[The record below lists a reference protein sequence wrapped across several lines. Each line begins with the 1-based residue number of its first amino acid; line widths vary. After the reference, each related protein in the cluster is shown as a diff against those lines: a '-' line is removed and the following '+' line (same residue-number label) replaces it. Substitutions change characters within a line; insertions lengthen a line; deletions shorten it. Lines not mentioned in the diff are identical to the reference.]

1 MKQDVDDPRRKFLVR
16 SLSLGLFAGSNLA
29 SLFQPGHALGD
40 TPEKLPDGRSIYK
53 LQGRVMVDGG
63 LADIN
68 TRIGPNSRIDTGSN
82 SSIIFVVAS
91 DAFILRSNSR
101 LELGSS
107 EGLIIEGMRILSG
120 KLLSV
125 FGKREKPHEINTLTA
140 TIGIRGT
147 GIYIES
153 DPEKS
158 YVCTCY
164 GQTRIVANADPDA
177 SIDLATKYHDEPY
190 YVLPEAASNGKL
202 IVPAPVINHT
212 DAELTLVEELVGR
225 TPPFDFPGGGYR
237 LKRERNY

>member
-16 SLSLGLFAGSNLA
+16 SLSLGLFAGPNLA
-29 SLFQPGHALGD
+29 SLFQPGQALGD
-40 TPEKLPDGRSIYK
+40 VPKKLPAGRSIYK
-53 LQGRVMVDGG
+53 LQGRVMVDGR
-63 LADIN
+63 LADID
-68 TRIGPNSRIDTGSN
+68 TRIGPNSHINTGSN

-91 DAFILRSNSR
+91 DAFILRSNSQ
-101 LELGSS
+101 LEMGSS

-120 KLLSV
+120 RLLSV
-125 FGKREKPHEINTLTA
+125 FGKREKPHEITTLTA

-164 GQTRIVANADPDA
+164 GQTRIVANTDPDI
-177 SIDLATKYHDEPY
+177 SIDLATKYHDKPY
-190 YVLPEAASNGKL
+190 YVLTAAASSGKL
-202 IVPAPVINHT
+202 IVPAPVINHSDT
-212 DAELTLVEELVGR
+212 ELTLIEELVGR
-225 TPPFDFPGGGYR
+225 TPPFDFPGGGYQ

>member
-1 MKQDVDDPRRKFLVR
+1 MKQDVDDPRREFLIK
-16 SLSLGLFAGSNLA
+16 SLSLGIFAAPNLA
-29 SLFQPGHALGD
+29 GLFQPGHALGD
-40 TPEKLPDGRSIYK
+40 APEKLPEGRSIYK
-53 LQGRVMVDGG
+53 LKGSVMVDGRP
-63 LADIN
+63 ADIN
-68 TRIGPNSRIDTGSN
+68 TRIGPNSRISTGLN

-91 DAFILRSNSR
+91 DAFILRSNSQ

-125 FGKREKPHEINTLTA
+125 FGKREKPHEITTLTA

-164 GQTRIVANADPDA
+164 GQTRIAANADPGV
-177 SIDLATKYHDEPY
+177 SIDLATKYHEEPY
-190 YVLPEAASNGKL
+190 YVLPAAAGSGKF
-202 IVPAPVINHT
+202 IVPAPVINHS
-212 DAELTLVEELVGR
+212 DAELTLIEELVGR
-225 TPPFDFPGGGYR
+225 TPPFDSSGGGYQFNPDSR
-237 LKRERNY
+237 Y